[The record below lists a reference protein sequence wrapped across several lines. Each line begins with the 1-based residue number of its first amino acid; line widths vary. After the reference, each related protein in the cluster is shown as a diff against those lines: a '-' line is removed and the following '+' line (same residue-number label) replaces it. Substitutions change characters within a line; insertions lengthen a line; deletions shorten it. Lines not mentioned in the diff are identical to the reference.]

1 MATINSV
8 VGNVNQT
15 PIIPP
20 MEESKKAIGIIT
32 INPRSREII
41 CAGRAC
47 SVDVK

>member
-1 MATINSV
+1 MNSV

-15 PIIPP
+15 PVIPP
-20 MEESKKAIGIIT
+20 MEESKKAIGIII
-32 INPRSREII
+32 INPRKTDII